1 MQSQRTKG
9 ERMFIKIRRDTLII
23 LLLAFMLIFS
33 GRVMTYMSYASSTD
47 VGNHGVQISG
57 VIVHGNDI
65 VPLDSIKASLANVG
79 FRSGSYIQ
87 GDTLVT
93 TKRMVPLNEAI
104 SNAQQAVLLTTIPGT
119 QITPIDAANV
129 QVDNQTGI
137 VTVNVVEDFSNIQ
150 IKGLNGTY

>member
-1 MQSQRTKG
+1 MHLNG

-23 LLLAFMLIFS
+23 LLLAFMLILS

-47 VGNHGVQISG
+47 VGNQGVQISG
-57 VIVHGNDI
+57 VIVKGNDI
-65 VPLDSIKASLANVG
+65 VPLDSIKNSLANVG

-93 TKRMVPLNEAI
+93 SKRKVPLNEAI
-104 SNAQQAVLLTTIPGT
+104 DNAKQAVMLTTIPGT
-119 QITPIDAANV
+119 QITPIAAADV

-137 VTVNVVEDFSNIQ
+137 VTVNVIEDFSNIQ
-150 IKGLNGTY
+150 IKGLNGTF

>member
-1 MQSQRTKG
+1 
-9 ERMFIKIRRDTLII
+9 MFIKIRRDTLII

-47 VGNHGVQISG
+47 VGNEGVEISG

-65 VPLDSIKASLANVG
+65 VPLDSIKASLSNVG

-93 TKRMVPLNEAI
+93 NKRMVPLNEAI
-104 SNAQQAVLLTTIPGT
+104 NNAQQAVLLTTIPGT
-119 QITPIDAANV
+119 QITPISAATV

>member
-1 MQSQRTKG
+1 
-9 ERMFIKIRRDTLII
+9 MFIKIRRDTLII

-47 VGNHGVQISG
+47 VGNQGVEISG

-65 VPLDSIKASLANVG
+65 VPLDSIKASLSNVG

>member
-1 MQSQRTKG
+1 
-9 ERMFIKIRRDTLII
+9 MFIKIRRDTLII
-23 LLLAFMLIFS
+23 LLLAFMLILS

-47 VGNHGVQISG
+47 VGNQGVQISG

-93 TKRMVPLNEAI
+93 NKRMVPLNEAI
-104 SNAQQAVLLTTIPGT
+104 NNAQQAVMLTTLPGT
-119 QITPIDAANV
+119 QITPIGAANV

>member
-1 MQSQRTKG
+1 VLNDTLKG

-23 LLLAFMLIFS
+23 LLLAFMLILS

-47 VGNHGVQISG
+47 VGNQGVQISG
-57 VIVHGNDI
+57 IIVHGNDI
-65 VPLDSIKASLANVG
+65 VPLDSIKASLSNVG

-93 TKRMVPLNEAI
+93 NKRMVPLNEAI
-104 SNAQQAVLLTTIPGT
+104 NNAQQAVMLTTLPGT
-119 QITPIDAANV
+119 QITPISAANV